1 MGTSRSQVN
10 PKTCSLEQGNNKQVT
25 HSWRKLYAFH
35 QLMEFSGQRT
45 QFECRRKFMPERGG
59 TPKRLAN
66 THTRMLLMKISDQA
80 SLRIST
86 SSQKK

>member
-1 MGTSRSQVN
+1 
-10 PKTCSLEQGNNKQVT
+10 
-25 HSWRKLYAFH
+25 
-35 QLMEFSGQRT
+35 MEFSGQRT